1 MAYGDFKALIRR
13 AVADKVLRN
22 KTFHIAKNWKYN
34 GSQRKPVSMA
44 QMFFDKKI
52 PELFLHTWFL
62 QGNVHTP
69 TLLTFIYET
78 ETSDK

>member
-1 MAYGDFKALIRR
+1 MDLN
-13 AVADKVLRN
+13 V
-22 KTFHIAKNWKYN
+22 TFE
-34 GSQRKPVSMA
+34 PMA

-69 TLLTFIYET
+69 TMLTFIYET